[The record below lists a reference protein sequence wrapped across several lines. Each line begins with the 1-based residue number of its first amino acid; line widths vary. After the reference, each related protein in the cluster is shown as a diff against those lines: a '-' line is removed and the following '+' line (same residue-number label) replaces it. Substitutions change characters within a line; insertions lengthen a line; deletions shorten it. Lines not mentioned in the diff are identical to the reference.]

1 MQCFRRSLS
10 AYSFF
15 FSFQCIGKVGK
26 IEKIDDDGDV
36 HISYGLLSWVF
47 HPDAVI
53 KVCTVYMYVCGIV
66 LHGGMC
72 R

>member
-15 FSFQCIGKVGK
+15 LQCIGKVGK
-26 IEKIDDDGDV
+26 IKKIDDDGDV
-36 HISYGLLSWVF
+36 HISYAGLLSVVF